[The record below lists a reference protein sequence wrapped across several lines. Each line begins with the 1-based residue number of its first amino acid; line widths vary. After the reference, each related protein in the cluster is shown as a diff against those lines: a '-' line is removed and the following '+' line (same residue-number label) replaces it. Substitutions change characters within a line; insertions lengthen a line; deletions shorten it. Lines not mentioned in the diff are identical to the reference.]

1 MKRETL
7 GAGDPADDLTLA
19 ELVAAVIDVAD
30 DERQVA
36 PVVLAML
43 RRGTVRLRRPPR
55 ARLVLAR

>member
-1 MKRETL
+1 MKRDTL
-7 GAGDPADDLTLA
+7 GAGDPADGLTLA

-43 RRGTVRLRRPPR
+43 RRGSVRLCRPPW